1 MDFIKIQEKLDRKTG
16 MYTIIP
22 NFVVKHSNDILIKG
36 KTFYAIYNEST
47 KMWST
52 DEYDVVNL
60 IDEELLKY
68 RNEKFGDNPG
78 IDISFVKYYDT
89 GLYDRYKKFVSQ
101 SPTSNVQLDSNLTFA
116 NTEVKKEDYVSKR
129 LPYELKSGD
138 YSAFDKLIST
148 LYEPEERQ
156 KLEWAIGCIVSGDSK
171 DIQKFL
177 VLYGDAG
184 SGKSTILNIIEDLFN
199 GYCATFN
206 AKDLGSS
213 SSTFS
218 TAAFKNNPLV
228 AIQHDGDLSKIE
240 DNTKLNSIIS
250 HEYITINEKYQAG
263 YPMKVNSFLFMGT
276 NKPVKIT
283 DAKSGIIR
291 RLIDVHPSGNKLSPK
306 EYQACMTDIQFEL
319 GAIAAHCLDVYR
331 DLGKH
336 YYDAYVPLDMMYK
349 TDVFFNFVEDAYLIF
364 EKENGT
370 TLKAAYSLYK
380 EYCENTGL
388 PTKLPQ
394 YKFREELKDY
404 FDNFSER
411 AMIDGKQVRSY
422 YYGFRVDKFTEK
434 ELKKDTEEHQL
445 SLVLDS
451 KDSVFDRMCGDYPAQ
466 YGTKDEVPAK
476 SWDKVGT
483 VLDDLDT
490 SKLHYVRVPENHIVI
505 DFDLKDENGNKS
517 RELNLEA
524 ASKWPPTYAE
534 FSKSGKGVHL
544 HYIYDGDPTKLDN
557 LYSDNIEVKV
567 FTGKSSLR
575 RKLIFCNTL
584 DIAHLSSGLPLKK
597 GDHKVVNF
605 DAVKDEKH
613 LRALINKNLRKESHP
628 GTKPSIDFIF
638 KILEDAYNSGLR
650 YDVSDMK
657 QKVLIFAANSTNH
670 SDYCL
675 KMVNKMQFHSED
687 NPDNGIEYKDDR
699 IVFYDVEVFPNLFLI
714 NWKYIDDEGP
724 CVRMINPSP
733 AEVEEF
739 LKMKLVGF
747 NCRRY
752 DNHICYARMMG
763 YSLEELFH
771 LSQKI
776 INGERN
782 SMFGAAYNLS
792 YTDVYDFCKKKQSLK
807 KWEIELGIHHHELG
821 LKWDEPVPE
830 ELWPKVAEYCDD
842 DVIATEATFKANIVD
857 FEARTVLSE
866 IAGGCPND
874 TNNMLSGKLIFGN
887 DKNPQREFIYTDLS
901 TGISVDMDGNE
912 TYSEFNKFE
921 NYKFEN
927 GKSYYK
933 GIEIG
938 EGGLV
943 IADPGMYR
951 NAKTFDIASMHPHTI
966 IALMLFGKKYT
977 ARFKDLVDARIAI
990 KHRDI
995 AALKKLFNGAFAKF
1009 ADASDTVLKTLAN
1022 ALKIVINSVYGLTAA
1037 HFPNLFRDERNIDN
1051 IVAKRGALF
1060 MANLKEEVE
1069 KLGAHVIHIKTDSIK
1084 IDNPTPEVEAFVYE
1098 YGKKYGYNFEI
1109 EAEYDKICLVNNAV
1123 YIAYEKNEGWTA
1135 TGTQF
1140 AVPYVFK
1147 KLFSHKEIEFK
1158 DLCQTIACASGGEL
1172 YLDMNENLPEDEHN
1186 MRFVGKVGQFCPIKP
1201 GCNGGELFRVKD
1213 EKKYAAAG
1221 TKGYRWLESEQ
1232 VAEQGRQADIDISY
1246 YDRLADEAIE
1256 TISKFG
1262 DFDKFV
1268 A

>member
-89 GLYDRYKKFVSQ
+89 GLYDRYKKFISQ

-129 LPYELKSGD
+129 LPYELKPGD

-184 SGKSTILNIIEDLFN
+184 SGKSTILNIIEELFT

-319 GAIAAHCLDVYR
+319 GAIAEHCLEVYR

-451 KDSVFDRMCGDYPAQ
+451 KDSAFDRMCGDCPAQ

-534 FSKSGKGVHL
+534 FSKSGKGIHL

-670 SDYCL
+670 SEYCL
-675 KMVNKMQFHSED
+675 KMVNKMQFCSED
-687 NPDNGIEYKDDR
+687 NPDNGIGYKDDR

-776 INGERN
+776 VNGERN
-782 SMFGAAYNLS
+782 AMFGAAYNLS

-857 FEARTVLSE
+857 FEARIALAE

-887 DKNPQREFIYTDLS
+887 DKNPQKEFIYTDLS

-921 NYKFEN
+921 GYKFEN

-966 IALMLFGKKYT
+966 IALKLFGKKYT

-990 KHRDI
+990 KHRDVE
-995 AALKKLFNGAFAKF
+995 ALKKLFGGVFAKF
-1009 ADASDTVLKTLAN
+1009 ADASDAVLKTLAN

-1084 IDNPTPEVEAFVYE
+1084 IDNPTPEVEAFIYE

-1109 EAEYDKICLVNNAV
+1109 EAEYEKICLVNNAV

-1147 KLFSHKEIEFK
+1147 KLFSHEKIEFN

-1172 YLDMNENLPEDEHN
+1172 YLDMNENLSEDEHN
-1186 MRFVGKVGQFCPIKP
+1186 MRFVGKVGQFCPIRS

-1213 EKKYAAAG
+1213 DKKYAAAG

-1246 YDRLADEAIE
+1246 YDRLADEAID

-1262 DFDKFV
+1262 DFEKFV